1 MDAVKCLEETQ
12 RMCKGR
18 GCMNCPLENADCENF
33 MSIKPVEFVA
43 IVEKWSAEHP
53 VKSYLDVFKKAMA
66 SVGVTYPDDEWIID
80 NFCVVKI
87 FTGKS
92 PLTNC
97 PYLNKKS
104 GCPDCWR
111 SECKLPIKGE

>member
-1 MDAVKCLEETQ
+1 MDAVKFLDEMG
-12 RMCKGR
+12 RM
-18 GCMNCPLENADCENF
+18 ADTEGKQTF
-33 MSIKPVEFVA
+33 DLPSEKLVA
-43 IVEKWSAEHP
+43 LIEKWSKDHP
-53 VKSYLDVFKKAMA
+53 VKSYLDVFKEAMA